1 MYRFISEN
9 QLVNILLAGPPFL
22 VAGLFD
28 NSGSGNPDV
37 QPT

>member
-1 MYRFISEN
+1 MYCFISEN
-9 QLVNILLAGPPFL
+9 QLVNIMLAGPHFL
-22 VAGLFD
+22 AAGLFD

>member
-9 QLVNILLAGPPFL
+9 QLVKLLLVGLPFL
-22 VAGLFD
+22 AAWLFD
-28 NSGSGNPDV
+28 NSGSGNSDV